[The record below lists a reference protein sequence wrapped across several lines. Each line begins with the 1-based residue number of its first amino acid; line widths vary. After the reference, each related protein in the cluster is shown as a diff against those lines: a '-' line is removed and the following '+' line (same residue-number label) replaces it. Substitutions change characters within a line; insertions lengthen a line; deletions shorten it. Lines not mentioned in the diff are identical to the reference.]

1 MEKPYSVCIK
11 FEIYNIM
18 DEKQLAEA
26 LNTIND
32 CLVKVGER
40 LNAIEK
46 YVSELPTPDKTYY
59 KPTGKEEYMNIKDN
73 FDEIYSRLNK
83 IEHGM

>member
-1 MEKPYSVCIK
+1 
-11 FEIYNIM
+11 M

-46 YVSELPTPDKTYY
+46 YVSELPTPDKTYS
-59 KPTGKEEYMNIKDN
+59 KPTG
-73 FDEIYSRLNK
+73 
-83 IEHGM
+83 

>member
-1 MEKPYSVCIK
+1 
-11 FEIYNIM
+11 M

-59 KPTGKEEYMNIKDN
+59 KPNVDN
-73 FDEIYSRLNK
+73 YRPPYPSYRIVDGHKFYNS
-83 IEHGM
+83 

>member
-1 MEKPYSVCIK
+1 ME
-11 FEIYNIM
+11 
-18 DEKQLAEA
+18 EKQLAEA
-26 LNTIND
+26 LNTINE

-59 KPTGKEEYMNIKDN
+59 KPKGKEEYMNIKDN